1 MVHRCAGDQRTRLP
15 LSRHFATTNCCL
27 RSSFSATSEA
37 RERSSPTTNCHRAP
51 SIIAVG
57 YQSELRSLEVCAPK
71 PGDAEKDVR
80 MEKVASTPGAS
91 RSDREVRCAHHA
103 MVQYGRNP
111 DCIYIEFAR
120 ALMTKR
126 KHFVLTAAAAVILTA
141 CAGNAPANN
150 ASAAN
155 TAAETVQV
163 PPTKD
168 ALVTRE
174 RSAYEAWKSK
184 DAKFW
189 DTFLSEQFVGYG
201 PSGKLDKASATKGYT
216 GAACEIKS
224 YALSDEQMRPL
235 DNDAVLITHKLT
247 VDGTCGGQKVPA
259 ISWTA
264 SVYVRDGNKWK
275 GAFHAE
281 APVVDP
287 KSAPPRPADQQEA
300 PRKVD
305 AKPAAP
311 DGATDAMLAL
321 ETTLWEAWR
330 THEGKRIGDL
340 TAKDISFI
348 NIFGTYFATKAD
360 ALKDWTGTGCDV
372 RSVSVTDATGTM
384 LSPTAGIL
392 TFNGTADGTCYGQKF
407 DSVIWGTSVYVKQ
420 GDVWRWAFGI
430 NLPGRRDGI

>member
-1 MVHRCAGDQRTRLP
+1 
-15 LSRHFATTNCCL
+15 
-27 RSSFSATSEA
+27 
-37 RERSSPTTNCHRAP
+37 
-51 SIIAVG
+51 
-57 YQSELRSLEVCAPK
+57 
-71 PGDAEKDVR
+71 
-80 MEKVASTPGAS
+80 
-91 RSDREVRCAHHA
+91 
-103 MVQYGRNP
+103 MVQYGLSLIA
-111 DCIYIEFAR
+111 IYIEFTMGR
-120 ALMTKR
+120 MTKT
-126 KHFVLTAAAAVILTA
+126 KHFVLTAAAGLLLTA

-150 ASAAN
+150 ASATKA
-155 TAAETVQV
+155 AAETAPI

-168 ALVTRE
+168 ALVTLE

-189 DTFLSEQFVGYG
+189 DTFLSDKFVGYG

-224 YALSDEQMRPL
+224 YALSAEHMRPL
-235 DNDAVLITHKLT
+235 GNDAAIITHKLT
-247 VDGTCGGQKVPA
+247 VDGTCGGQKVPT

-264 SVYVRDGNKWK
+264 SVYVRDGDKWK

-287 KSAPPRPADQQEA
+287 KSAPTRPADQLES

-305 AKPAAP
+305 AIAAAL
-311 DGATDAMLAL
+311 DGNTDAMVAL
-321 ETTLWEAWR
+321 EKTLWEAWR
-330 THEGKRIGDL
+330 THDAKRLEDL

-407 DSVIWGTSVYVKQ
+407 DSLIWGTSVYVKE
-420 GDVWRWAFGI
+420 GGVWKWAFGI
-430 NLPGRRDGI
+430 NLPARREAT